1 MGCHLWGHTV
11 GHDLSDLAAAA
22 AAGRSHMLKKIGTI
36 TSNYLV
42 RMPISGIVFVSLEWN
57 CGSAGV

>member
-1 MGCHLWGHTV
+1 
-11 GHDLSDLAAAA
+11 
-22 AAGRSHMLKKIGTI
+22 MLKKIGTI

-57 CGSAGV
+57 CGSAGI